1 MLSQLKWKVCRRAI
15 RHVAR
20 GRHVL
25 VLKMLVRHLRLVASK
40 RALIDKCLVREEV
53 RGNREMVLIKFDLV
67 GDGRVWEDPE
77 RLVVRRG

>member
-1 MLSQLKWKVCRRAI
+1 MSSSSKCWSDIFVWSRQNALLSI
-15 RHVAR
+15 
-20 GRHVL
+20 
-25 VLKMLVRHLRLVASK
+25 
-40 RALIDKCLVREEV
+40 KCLVREEV